1 MSSLAKGSTPENKST
16 KRQNPDNR
24 LLSFCR
30 LSIGVEG
37 FAVRTAV
44 DRWNQMILGLTGESV
59 PPPPS
64 LPGRVH
70 RAPVPTERDLYPEP
84 QQREMQAAAVWRE
97 LASDG
102 EGNAPD

>member
-1 MSSLAKGSTPENKST
+1 MSSTAKGPTPENKST

-59 PPPPS
+59 PPLPA
-64 LPGRVH
+64 LPGHEIVT
-70 RAPVPTERDLYPEP
+70 APFQAVPHAGTFGPPVRF
-84 QQREMQAAAVWRE
+84 RE
-97 LASDG
+97 
-102 EGNAPD
+102 